1 MFSDNKEAFIVAN
14 ALMLFVGGFDTQGF
28 TLSQILHN
36 LVKNSV
42 IQDILIKHI
51 DEALEETEGSIT
63 YDLVENIQYLDWVI
77 KESMR

>member
-1 MFSDNKEAFIVAN
+1 MVAN
-14 ALMLFVGGFDTQGF
+14 ALMLFIGGFDTQAF

-42 IQDILIKHI
+42 VQDNLIQHI
-51 DEALEETEGSIT
+51 DDALEKTDGKIT
-63 YDLVENIQYLDWVI
+63 YDLVESIQYLDWVI